1 MYPICCIFLEGS
13 FLLTIPKLNFNKTCI
28 FHLPF
33 GVTLTKATSKGDYSE
48 KKQKEIRNKK
58 PGSCAALCFTGTDS
72 AFYFLDLSD
81 SQVGLA
87 QFYGL
92 GFYDA

>member
-33 GVTLTKATSKGDYSE
+33 GVTLTKATSKGD
-48 KKQKEIRNKK
+48 
-58 PGSCAALCFTGTDS
+58 
-72 AFYFLDLSD
+72 
-81 SQVGLA
+81 
-87 QFYGL
+87 
-92 GFYDA
+92 